1 MLFFGFYF
9 LFAKTPEKAIFEN
22 YLRSRRIMGVAML
35 LLAANYSVHFFFGIR
50 FVNVNAAI
58 LMHLSTYFLCYWLF
72 SSVLTTL
79 LDRFYITRRRLR
91 THLGLWVLFSVLSG
105 VILLLLPD
113 GTMQKIGLVVMATWL
128 IGYGLFLV
136 RRLLLAYYKAV
147 RIFNDTHSDDI
158 GSYIQWMS
166 VFTWWAVI
174 FGISCGLLTFL
185 PDEWI
190 FVWILSS
197 VPFYIYL
204 YHCYQNY
211 LLFYEQVESVM
222 ESEITSEEEILCDT
236 KPEETQEQKRES
248 PSYHAEIAE
257 KIKEWIGK
265 DGYVRPGLTIK
276 ELSDILHTNRT
287 YLSEYIK
294 TAYNMSFRDWIT
306 GLRMEYAKREMV
318 RHPDWTLD
326 EISKAS
332 GFLSTSH
339 FMKNFKEKE
348 GHSPAKWR
356 KSKAEKH
363 SCRARLKSAQMTKM
377 CPINKFKTA
386 QTTKMCESDN

>member
-1 MLFFGFYF
+1 MQPSIYSYSLCIALPLMLFFGFYF

-50 FVNVNAAI
+50 FVNVSAAI
-58 LMHLSTYFLCYWLF
+58 LMNLSTYFLCYWLF
-72 SSVLTTL
+72 SSALTTL
-79 LDRFYITRRRLR
+79 LDRFYITRRRLQ
-91 THLGLWVLFSVLSG
+91 THLGMWVLFSVLSG

-113 GTMQKIGLVVMATWL
+113 GMMQKIGLAVMAAWL

-158 GSYIQWMS
+158 GSYIRWMS

-185 PDEWI
+185 PDEWVFI
-190 FVWILSS
+190 WILSS

-204 YHCYQNY
+204 NHCYQNY
-211 LLFYEQVESVM
+211 MLFYERVERAM

-236 KPEETQEQKRES
+236 KPQKTQEQKRES

-257 KIKEWIGK
+257 KIKEWVGK

-287 YLSEYIK
+287 YLSEYIR
-294 TAYNMSFRDWIT
+294 TTYNMSFRDWIT
-306 GLRMEYAKREMV
+306 GLRMEYAKRMLVQYQALTVADIAE
-318 RHPDWTLD
+318 
-326 EISKAS
+326 KS
-332 GFLSTSH
+332 GFQSPSH
-339 FMKNFKEKE
+339 FIRLFKENA
-348 GHSPAKWR
+348 GCTPVKWR
-356 KSKAEKH
+356 KTE
-363 SCRARLKSAQMTKM
+363 TK
-377 CPINKFKTA
+377 
-386 QTTKMCESDN
+386 